1 MGLLANGFRDAIGV
15 YQFYGAGTV
24 NGGYPSTLNGN
35 FALTGRKRNITAGQG
50 ITDDTVGIPY
60 GYRNPGAWVMPQKAG
75 ALSAH
80 NIITGAGDISP
91 LNLAGGLNAE
101 AALSGAGDM
110 TGTGALIVSLVAALT
125 GSGTIS
131 SASAQ
136 AFLNLAAALAG
147 AGDLAGAATAI
158 GHAAAALSGSGAAS
172 ATATALGELAAAITV
187 TGDLLS
193 TSNVGA
199 AVWAAVA
206 TVNNIAG
213 TMGQKLNAAG
223 SAGDPWVTD
232 LPGAYTG
239 SQAGA
244 LLDAMNTLLAEL
256 HRIHGLEIGTPLA
269 VTATSRKAGD
279 LTQTVGESSGTVTVT
294 RT

>member
-1 MGLLANGFRDAIGV
+1 M
-15 YQFYGAGTV
+15 T
-24 NGGYPSTLNGN
+24 
-35 FALTGRKRNITAGQG
+35 
-50 ITDDTVGIPY
+50 
-60 GYRNPGAWVMPQKAG
+60 
-75 ALSAH
+75 LSARS
-80 NIITGAGDISP
+80 IALQGVVAG
-91 LNLAGGLNAE
+91 
-101 AALSGAGDM
+101 
-110 TGTGALIVSLVAALT
+110 
-125 GSGTIS
+125 
-131 SASAQ
+131 
-136 AFLNLAAALAG
+136 
-147 AGDLAGAATAI
+147 
-158 GHAAAALSGSGAAS
+158 
-172 ATATALGELAAAITV
+172 AAAITV

-244 LLDAMNTLLAEL
+244 LLDAMNT
-256 HRIHGLEIGTPLA
+256 PLA
-269 VTATSRKAGD
+269 VTATSREAGD